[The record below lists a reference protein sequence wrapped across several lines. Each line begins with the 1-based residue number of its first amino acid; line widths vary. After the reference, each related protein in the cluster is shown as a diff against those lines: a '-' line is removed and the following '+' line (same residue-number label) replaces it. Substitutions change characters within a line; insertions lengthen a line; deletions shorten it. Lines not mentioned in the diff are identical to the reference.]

1 LGPLSSSQKFFNS
14 QLDNSFIYDYMINE
28 SYNHVVIYGGRV
40 LELKAEILKALAQP
54 TRLKILECLR
64 TGEKCICDI
73 VPAINGEQSNISRH
87 ISLMQKSNL
96 VTTRKDG
103 VKVMV
108 KVRDPKIFDI
118 LDRVSSILR
127 SRMDEQS
134 RLMRAI

>member
-1 LGPLSSSQKFFNS
+1 
-14 QLDNSFIYDYMINE
+14 ME
-28 SYNHVVIYGGRV
+28 ERV

-54 TRLKILECLR
+54 TRLKILEFLR
-64 TGEKCICDI
+64 GGERCICEI

-87 ISLMQKSNL
+87 ISLMQKSHL

-118 LDRVSSILR
+118 LDRVNSILK
-127 SRMDEQS
+127 SQMNEQS
-134 RLMRAI
+134 RLIMAI

>member
-1 LGPLSSSQKFFNS
+1 MEAF
-14 QLDNSFIYDYMINE
+14 ME
-28 SYNHVVIYGGRV
+28 ERV

-54 TRLKILECLR
+54 TRLKILELLR
-64 TGEKCICDI
+64 NGEKCICEI

-108 KVRDPKIFDI
+108 KVSDPRVFEI
-118 LDRVSSILR
+118 LDSIALLLKRQMMETRKLIQELR
-127 SRMDEQS
+127 
-134 RLMRAI
+134 